1 MADDRS
7 KPLQNAVE
15 ARGSNL
21 EIGHTERYSTK
32 AHLGRDVNGRK
43 SESLFQKPPVR
54 VAPKLRDS
62 LPPSRS
68 RHLIADYDYDS
79 DVIIEKTISQGILRV
94 IHHKKNKGAAHV

>member
-1 MADDRS
+1 M
-7 KPLQNAVE
+7 QNTVE
-15 ARGSNL
+15 VRGSNL

-68 RHLIADYDYDS
+68 RHLIADYDYDYDS
-79 DVIIEKTISQGILRV
+79 DVIIEKTRSQGILRV
-94 IHHKKNKGAAHV
+94 IHHKKKKGAAHL